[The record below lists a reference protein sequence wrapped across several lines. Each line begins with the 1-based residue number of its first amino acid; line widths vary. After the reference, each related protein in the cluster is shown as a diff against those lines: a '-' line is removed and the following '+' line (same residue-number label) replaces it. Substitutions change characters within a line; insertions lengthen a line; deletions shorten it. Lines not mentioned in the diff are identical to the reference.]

1 MKETPLA
8 CQARGKSG
16 GNLPELGRCCCCRV
30 LSAGMGQ
37 SGGQWSL
44 CRYIHTK
51 VLSHAGLGERRS
63 FRETREVVRGEIC
76 SRWDVMWTEI
86 QAGLPALKASS
97 VSGDHTA
104 AKMCDLQKT
113 SAGAPWFPS
122 GAAFNIKPF
131 HLYFATATCVQSY
144 ALTLSSAS
152 SDVTHCAGLAWPSL
166 GSVCPSRTHRSCS
179 ALLAWCW
186 DCAQW
191 HPCPAEGP
199 APCHSVHRPRLQ
211 LSWTNTEGDTMGS
224 PAISMGRGTRLAEEL
239 VQGQKV
245 LGTAGCVRRQTDVSV
260 KLLRCQWC

>member
-1 MKETPLA
+1 MGGI
-8 CQARGKSG
+8 CQNWGGVAVVGSYLQGWGSQEGSG
-16 GNLPELGRCCCCRV
+16 PPAV
-30 LSAGMGQ
+30 TVTF
-37 SGGQWSL
+37 
-44 CRYIHTK
+44 HTK

-63 FRETREVVRGEIC
+63 FRETKEVVRGEIC
-76 SRWDVMWTEI
+76 SRSDVMWTEI

-97 VSGDHTA
+97 VSGNHTPG
-104 AKMCDLQKT
+104 KMCDLQKT
-113 SAGAPWFPS
+113 SVGAPWFPS

-144 ALTLSSAS
+144 ALNLSLAS
-152 SDVTHCAGLAWPSL
+152 SDVTHCDGLAWPSL

-186 DCAQW
+186 DCPRW

-199 APCHSVHRPRLQ
+199 APCHPIHCPRLQ
-211 LSWTNTEGDTMGS
+211 LSWTNTEGDTTGS
-224 PAISMGRGTRLAEEL
+224 PAIGMGQGTRLAEEL

-260 KLLRCQWC
+260 KLL